1 MLPALVCGLQDL
13 SLLWRFRSHI
23 VAEGNVVATFGPFD
37 VLLRQHCAFTATSQL
52 RQSREIAALPDLGD
66 VQVYGAS
73 PGVPAADAQ
82 PLR

>member
-1 MLPALVCGLQDL
+1 MFPASVCGLQDL

-23 VAEGNVVATFGPFD
+23 VVEGNVVATFGPFA
-37 VLLRQHCAFTATSQL
+37 VLLRQQWTFTATVRL

-66 VQVYGAS
+66 VQVYGTR